1 VFKTYVSFHPKRKK
15 GKEPLLYEDLI
26 ALNAEG
32 KSRSVSRMIA
42 MMDDLRENG
51 RESRYVKHL
60 GGPLYELKT
69 RTPDGGARVYFFRL
83 NEDSFVLVRAEVK
96 KENEATESL
105 LSDVLDVI
113 EAVQQKK
120 DVLVP
125 KYTYGGDDDEKDN

>member
-1 VFKTYVSFHPKRKK
+1 VYKTYVAFHPERKR

-26 ALNAEG
+26 ALNGSG
-32 KSRSVSRMIA
+32 KSRSVSRMIG
-42 MMDDLRENG
+42 MMNDLRENG

-60 GGPLYELKT
+60 SGPLYELKT
-69 RTPDGGARVYFFRL
+69 RTRDGGARVYFFRL

-113 EAVQQKK
+113 EAIQQKK

-125 KYTYGGDDDEKDN
+125 KYTYGGDDDEDD